1 MSGRIDTGTDHFVI
15 SDLAEAVSADTRAFL
30 APGLGEEPV
39 NLVAEAAVVEI
50 G

>member
-15 SDLAEAVSADTRAFL
+15 PDLAEAASADIRAFL
-30 APGLGEEPV
+30 ALGLGEEPV
-39 NLVAEAAVVEI
+39 NPVAEAAVVQI